1 VTNRNPGHPVVNG
14 LPIVWEHFKDELYA
28 KLRGPAENIEI
39 LATAYEAPGG
49 NDGRDEPILWA
60 VNYGKG
66 RVFVSLM
73 GHVGNDPPLRYSM
86 ECTGFQV
93 TLLRGSEWAATGQ
106 VTQKVPK
113 DFPREGVITLRKE
126 FTAPPNAY

>member
-1 VTNRNPGHPVVNG
+1 LKG
-14 LPIVWEHFKDELYA
+14 LPTVWEHFKDECYA
-28 KLRGPAENIEI
+28 RLRGPAENMDV

-49 NDGRDEPILWA
+49 SDGRDEPMIWT

-66 RVFVSLM
+66 RVFVSPL
-73 GHVGNDPPLRYSM
+73 GHAGNDPELRYSM

-93 TLLRGSEWAATGQ
+93 ILLRGSEWAATGN
-106 VTQKVPK
+106 VTQPVPK

-126 FTAPPNAY
+126 FKAPFNAY